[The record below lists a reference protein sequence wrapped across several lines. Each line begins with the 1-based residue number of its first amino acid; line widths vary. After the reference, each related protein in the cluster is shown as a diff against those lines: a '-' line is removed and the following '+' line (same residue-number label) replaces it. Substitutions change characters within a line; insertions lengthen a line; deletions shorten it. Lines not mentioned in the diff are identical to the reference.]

1 MTCGDDENSTCSA
14 LVKYPAT
21 HTTAILA
28 THTHTG
34 THASTV
40 DDHLL
45 YKRINPKNVV
55 SSLSLSQVLEVFD
68 VKRISSCIEL
78 FGVELPDALLS
89 KSDSL
94 MSSAAVVAESS
105 ALKGPS
111 RRRGDFLRVA
121 AELVCSLLRF
131 ISNDD
136 AARVALLA
144 AEIQQQMAWREF
156 FDVEGDVAS
165 AAARQ
170 RALKQYRVVYE
181 RCILAWRICK
191 RLGDYAG
198 ATQMLPLLVNPRKGQ
213 GQHQTELAAALIE
226 RRSLEAGDVVR
237 VLTGKGNKWND
248 ALVESKDVTKQ
259 TFALVPFIGPRRSKR
274 GRQQISSPIA
284 DAPFFNVRHPD
295 DPYCSITAIVTA
307 LTLAR
312 GAYAGAPRA
321 KIKNGGSRT
330 LGRKAELMCEFLRR
344 ADVVARTDGGTN
356 TAKSGNLFM
365 LKDSKAN
372 LLRQLNKELQA
383 EGLGNCSAELF
394 YALTSLK

>member
-1 MTCGDDENSTCSA
+1 MFRLGKVPCN
-14 LVKYPAT
+14 T
-21 HTTAILA
+21 HHRHSR
-28 THTHTG
+28 HTHAHW
-34 THASTV
+34 HACK
-40 DDHLL
+40 H
-45 YKRINPKNVV
+45 KNIYCKNGLTRKCRLIPP
-55 SSLSLSQVLEVFD
+55 SQSQVLED
-68 VKRISSCIEL
+68 IDENRISNCLTL
-78 FGVELPDALLS
+78 FGVELSGALVENA
-89 KSDSL
+89 DSL
-94 MSSAAVVAESS
+94 MSSSAVLSKPAPG
-105 ALKGPS
+105 KGPS
-111 RRRGDFLRVA
+111 RRKVDFLRIA
-121 AELVCSLLRF
+121 AELVCALLRF

-136 AARVALLA
+136 TARVALLA
-144 AEIQQQMAWREF
+144 AEIQQQMAWRKF

-295 DPYCSITAIVTA
+295 DPYCSIAAIVTA